1 VLEPRSR
8 TAPRKDEVG
17 TSRLKRFLAPTAKP
31 LPSLDGRAGNRLNGW
46 MLDIGW
52 IRKEPEVVRQRLLTR
67 GKGAADGLD
76 KVLEVDEERRRLLG
90 EVEKLKAER
99 NSISKEVGVR
109 KAKKESADD
118 LLAGMKEKSD
128 RIAELDKQAA
138 EVEAKQEGLLLS
150 IPNLPWD
157 GCPKGSTAA
166 ENPVVSTWG
175 EPKKFDFKPKDH
187 VALGEALGILDF
199 AASAKVSGS
208 GFAVYRG
215 EGARLER
222 SLISWM
228 LNLHSGEHGY
238 TEISTPFLVREA
250 SMVGTGQ
257 LPKFREDLY
266 AVEGGE
272 LFLVPTA
279 EVPVTNLHREE
290 ILTEG
295 DLPKKYAAYTPCFRR
310 EAGSAGKETRGLGRM
325 HQFDKVEL
333 VWIEHPDRSM
343 KALEELCQHAESV
356 LRKLGL
362 HYRKIELCTGDI
374 GFGAA
379 RCYDLEV
386 WAPGMGQFLEVS
398 SCSNFMDFQA
408 RRMGLR
414 FKGADGKNR
423 PCHTLNGSGTALA
436 RLFIAL
442 LETYQTKDGKV
453 EIPETLQPLFGLNR
467 IGS

>member
-1 VLEPRSR
+1 MPWEGCPQGS
-8 TAPRKDEVG
+8 
-17 TSRLKRFLAPTAKP
+17 S
-31 LPSLDGRAGNRLNGW
+31 
-46 MLDIGW
+46 
-52 IRKEPEVVRQRLLTR
+52 
-67 GKGAADGLD
+67 AAD
-76 KVLEVDEERRRLLG
+76 
-90 EVEKLKAER
+90 
-99 NSISKEVGVR
+99 
-109 KAKKESADD
+109 
-118 LLAGMKEKSD
+118 
-128 RIAELDKQAA
+128 
-138 EVEAKQEGLLLS
+138 
-150 IPNLPWD
+150 
-157 GCPKGSTAA
+157 
-166 ENPVVSTWG
+166 NPVLSTWG

-199 AASAKVSGS
+199 TASAKVSGS

-215 EGARLER
+215 AGARLER

-238 TEISTPFLVREA
+238 TEVSTPFLVREA

-257 LPKFREDLY
+257 LPKFRDDMY

-290 ILTEG
+290 ILAEG
-295 DLPKKYAAYTPCFRR
+295 DLPKRYVAYTPCFRK

-362 HYRKIELCTGDI
+362 HYRKIELCAGDI

-414 FKGADGKNR
+414 FKGVDGKNR

-442 LETYQTKDGKV
+442 VETYQTKEGKV
-453 EIPETLQPLFGLNR
+453 EIPETLQPLFASNR
-467 IGS
+467 IG

>member
-1 VLEPRSR
+1 MN
-8 TAPRKDEVG
+8 
-17 TSRLKRFLAPTAKP
+17 
-31 LPSLDGRAGNRLNGW
+31 GR
-46 MLDIGW
+46 MLDIAT
-52 IRKEPEVVRQRLLTR
+52 IRKDPEGVRARLTLR
-67 GKGAADGLD
+67 GAPATEGLA
-76 KVLEVDEERRRLLG
+76 KVLQADEERRKLVG
-90 EVEKLKAER
+90 EVEKLKSER
-99 NSISKEVGVR
+99 NTISKEIGGR
-109 KAKKESADD
+109 KAKGELADD
-118 LLAGMKEKSD
+118 LMAGMKEKSD
-128 RIAELDKQAA
+128 RIAELDKKVAA
-138 EVEAKQEGLLLS
+138 VEAQQEGLLLS
-150 IPNLPWD
+150 IPNLPWE
-157 GCPKGSTAA
+157 GCPKGSSAA
-166 ENPVVSTWG
+166 DNPVVSTWG

-187 VALGEALGILDF
+187 VTLGEALGILDF
-199 AASAKVSGS
+199 TASAKISGS
-208 GFAVYRG
+208 GFAVYKG
-215 EGARLER
+215 PGAKLER

-228 LNLHSGEHGY
+228 LNLHTGAHGY
-238 TEISTPFLVREA
+238 TEVSPPFLVREA

-257 LPKFREDLY
+257 LPKFREDMY
-266 AVEGGE
+266 ATEGGE

-290 ILTEG
+290 ILTEA
-295 DLPKKYAAYTPCFRR
+295 DLPKRYAAYTPCFRK
-310 EAGSAGKETRGLGRM
+310 EAGSAGKETRGLARM

-343 KALEELCQHAESV
+343 KALEELCGHAELV
-356 LRKLGL
+356 LQKLGL

-442 LETYQTKDGKV
+442 VETYQTKEGKV
-453 EIPETLQPLFGLNR
+453 EIPEALRSTFGAPR
-467 IGS
+467 IG

>member
-1 VLEPRSR
+1 
-8 TAPRKDEVG
+8 
-17 TSRLKRFLAPTAKP
+17 
-31 LPSLDGRAGNRLNGW
+31 
-46 MLDIGW
+46 MLDMAW
-52 IRKEPEVVRQRLLTR
+52 IRKEPEQVRERLASR
-67 GKGAADGLD
+67 GEGAADGLD
-76 KVLEVDEERRRLLG
+76 KVLQVDEERRGLLG

-99 NSISKEVGVR
+99 NTISKEVGKR
-109 KAKKESADD
+109 KAQKEPADD
-118 LLAGMKEKSD
+118 LLAGMKAKSD
-128 RIAELDKQAA
+128 RISELDKQAA
-138 EVEAKQEGLLLS
+138 EVEAKQEGYLLAM
-150 IPNLPWD
+150 PNVPWE
-157 GCPKGSTAA
+157 GCPRGSTAA
-166 ENPVVSTWG
+166 ENPVVATWG
-175 EPKKFDFKPKDH
+175 EPKRFDFQPKDH
-187 VALGEALGILDF
+187 VALGEALGILDLS
-199 AASAKVSGS
+199 AATKISGS
-208 GFAVYRG
+208 GFVVYK
-215 EGARLER
+215 GAGAKLER
-222 SLISWM
+222 VLINWM

-238 TEISTPFLVREA
+238 TEISPPLLVREA
-250 SMVGTGQ
+250 SLVGTGQ

-266 AVEGGE
+266 AVEGGD

-279 EVPVTNLHREE
+279 EVPVTNYHREE
-290 ILTEG
+290 ILGEG
-295 DLPKKYAAYTPCFRR
+295 DLPKKYVAFTPCFRR

-333 VWIEHPDRSM
+333 VRIEHPDRSM
-343 KALEELCQHAESV
+343 QALEELCGQAEAV

-398 SCSNFMDFQA
+398 SCSNFGDFQA

-453 EIPETLQPLFGLNR
+453 DLPETLRADFGAER
-467 IGS
+467 IG

>member
-1 VLEPRSR
+1 M
-8 TAPRKDEVG
+8 
-17 TSRLKRFLAPTAKP
+17 
-31 LPSLDGRAGNRLNGW
+31 NGC
-46 MLDIGW
+46 MLDIAL
-52 IRKEPEVVRQRLLTR
+52 IRKDPEGVRARLALR
-67 GKGAADGLD
+67 GANATEGLA
-76 KVLEVDEERRRLLG
+76 KVLQADEERRRLVG
-90 EVEKLKAER
+90 EVEKLKSER
-99 NSISKEVGVR
+99 NAISKEIGGR
-109 KAKKESADD
+109 KAKGESADD
-118 LLAGMKEKSD
+118 LMAGMKEKSD
-128 RIAELDKQAA
+128 RIAELDKKVA
-138 EVEAKQEGLLLS
+138 EVEAQQEGLLLS
-150 IPNLPWD
+150 IPNLPWE
-157 GCPKGSTAA
+157 GCPKGSSAA
-166 ENPVVSTWG
+166 DNPVVTTWG

-187 VALGEALGILDF
+187 VALGEALGMLNF
-199 AASAKVSGS
+199 TAAAKISGS
-208 GFAVYRG
+208 GFAVYQG
-215 EGARLER
+215 QGAKLER
-222 SLISWM
+222 TLISWM
-228 LNLHSGEHGY
+228 LNLHTGSHGY
-238 TEISTPFLVREA
+238 SEISPPFLVREA

-257 LPKFREDLY
+257 LPKFREDMY
-266 AVEGGE
+266 ATEGGE

-290 ILTEG
+290 ILTEA
-295 DLPKKYAAYTPCFRR
+295 DLPKRYAAYTPCFRK
-310 EAGSAGKETRGLGRM
+310 EAGSAGKETRGLARM

-343 KALEELCQHAESV
+343 KALEELCGHAELV
-356 LRKLGL
+356 LQKLGL

-442 LETYQTKDGKV
+442 VETHQTKDGKV
-453 EIPETLQPLFGLNR
+453 EIPEALRSIFGASQ
-467 IGS
+467 IG

>member
-1 VLEPRSR
+1 
-8 TAPRKDEVG
+8 
-17 TSRLKRFLAPTAKP
+17 
-31 LPSLDGRAGNRLNGW
+31 
-46 MLDIGW
+46 
-52 IRKEPEVVRQRLLTR
+52 
-67 GKGAADGLD
+67 
-76 KVLEVDEERRRLLG
+76 
-90 EVEKLKAER
+90 
-99 NSISKEVGVR
+99 VGVR

-150 IPNLPWD
+150 IPNLPWE
-157 GCPKGSTAA
+157 GCPRGSTAA

-187 VALGEALGILDF
+187 VALGESLGILDF

-238 TEISTPFLVREA
+238 TEVSPPFLVRES

-257 LPKFREDLY
+257 LPKFREDMY

-356 LRKLGL
+356 LQKLGL

-414 FKGADGKNR
+414 FKGSDGKNR

-442 LETYQTKDGKV
+442 VETYQTKDGEV
-453 EIPETLQPLFGLNR
+453 EIPKALQGLFGSER
-467 IGS
+467 IG

>member
-1 VLEPRSR
+1 MGLDGG
-8 TAPRKDEVG
+8 TKNGLNGGMLDMALIRKD
-17 TSRLKRFLAPTAKP
+17 
-31 LPSLDGRAGNRLNGW
+31 
-46 MLDIGW
+46 
-52 IRKEPEVVRQRLLTR
+52 PEGVKQRLLSR
-67 GKGAADGLD
+67 GKGAADGLA
-76 KVLEVDEERRRLLG
+76 KVLEVDEERRKLIG

-99 NSISKEVGVR
+99 NAISKEVGVR

-128 RIAELDKQAA
+128 RIAELDGATAA
-138 EVEAKQEGLLLS
+138 VEAKQEGLLLS
-150 IPNLPWD
+150 IPNMPWE
-157 GCPKGSTAA
+157 GCPQGSSAA
-166 ENPVVSTWG
+166 DNPVLSTWG

-215 EGARLER
+215 AGARLER

-238 TEISTPFLVREA
+238 TEVSTPFLVREA

-257 LPKFREDLY
+257 LPKFRDDMY

-295 DLPKKYAAYTPCFRR
+295 DLPKRYAAYTPCFRK

-362 HYRKIELCTGDI
+362 HYRKIELCAGDI

-442 LETYQTKDGKV
+442 VETYQTKEGKV
-453 EIPETLQPLFGLNR
+453 EIPETLQPLFGSNR
-467 IGS
+467 IG

>member
-1 VLEPRSR
+1 M
-8 TAPRKDEVG
+8 APRKGEGG
-17 TSRLKRFLAPTAKP
+17 TSRLKRFLARTAKP
-31 LPSLDGRAGNRLNGW
+31 LPSLDGRAGNRLNGR

-52 IRKEPEVVRQRLLTR
+52 IRKEPEVVRQRLAAR
-67 GKGAADGLD
+67 GPGAAAGLD

-90 EVEKLKAER
+90 EVEKLKADR
-99 NSISKEVGVR
+99 NAISKEVGVR

-128 RIAELDKQAA
+128 RITELDKKVA
-138 EVEAKQEGLLLS
+138 EVEARQEGYLLS
-150 IPNLPWD
+150 IPNLPWE
-157 GCPKGSTAA
+157 GCPQGSTAA
-166 ENPVVSTWG
+166 ANRVISTWG
-175 EPKKFDFKPKDH
+175 EPKKFDFQPKDH

-199 AASAKVSGS
+199 TASAKVSGS

-215 EGARLER
+215 AGAKLER

-228 LNLHSGEHGY
+228 LNLHSGDHGY
-238 TEISTPFLVREA
+238 TEVSTPYLVREA

-257 LPKFREDLY
+257 LPKFREDMY

-290 ILTEG
+290 ILMEK
-295 DLPKKYAAYTPCFRR
+295 DLPKKYVAYTPCFRR

-333 VWIEHPDRSM
+333 VWVEHPDRSM
-343 KALEELCQHAESV
+343 RTLEELCGHAESV
-356 LRKLGL
+356 LQKLGL
-362 HYRKIELCTGDI
+362 HYRKVELCTGDI

-442 LETYQTKDGKV
+442 VETYQTKDGKV
-453 EIPETLQPLFGLNR
+453 EIPKTLQSLFGSER
-467 IGS
+467 IG

>member
-1 VLEPRSR
+1 VDLDGG
-8 TAPRKDEVG
+8 TKNGLNGGMLDMALIRKD
-17 TSRLKRFLAPTAKP
+17 
-31 LPSLDGRAGNRLNGW
+31 
-46 MLDIGW
+46 
-52 IRKEPEVVRQRLLTR
+52 PEGVKQRLLSR
-67 GKGAADGLD
+67 GKGAADGLA
-76 KVLEVDEERRRLLG
+76 KVLEVDEERRKLIG

-99 NSISKEVGVR
+99 NAISKEVGVR

-128 RIAELDKQAA
+128 RIAELDGATAA
-138 EVEAKQEGLLLS
+138 VEAKQEGLLLS
-150 IPNLPWD
+150 IPNMPWE
-157 GCPKGSTAA
+157 GCPQGSSAA
-166 ENPVVSTWG
+166 DNPVLSTWG

-199 AASAKVSGS
+199 TASAKVSGS

-215 EGARLER
+215 AGARLER

-238 TEISTPFLVREA
+238 TEVSTPFLVREA

-257 LPKFREDLY
+257 LPKFRDDMY

-295 DLPKKYAAYTPCFRR
+295 DLPKRYAAYTPCFRK

-356 LRKLGL
+356 LRNLGL
-362 HYRKIELCTGDI
+362 HYRKIELCAGDI

-442 LETYQTKDGKV
+442 VETYQTKEGKV
-453 EIPETLQPLFGLNR
+453 EIPETLQSLFGSNR
-467 IGS
+467 IG

>member
-1 VLEPRSR
+1 
-8 TAPRKDEVG
+8 
-17 TSRLKRFLAPTAKP
+17 
-31 LPSLDGRAGNRLNGW
+31 
-46 MLDIGW
+46 MLDIAL
-52 IRKEPEVVRQRLLTR
+52 IRKDPEGVRARLVSR
-67 GKGAADGLD
+67 GANATEGLA
-76 KVLEVDEERRRLLG
+76 KVLQADEERRKLVG
-90 EVEKLKAER
+90 EVEKLKSER
-99 NSISKEVGVR
+99 NTISKEIGGR
-109 KAKKESADD
+109 KAKGESADD
-118 LLAGMKEKSD
+118 LMAGMKEKSD
-128 RIAELDKQAA
+128 RIADLDKKVA
-138 EVEAKQEGLLLS
+138 EVEAEQEALLLS
-150 IPNLPWD
+150 IPNLPWE
-157 GCPKGSTAA
+157 GCPQGSSPAD
-166 ENPVVSTWG
+166 NPVVTTWG

-187 VALGEALGILDF
+187 VTLGEALGMLDF
-199 AASAKVSGS
+199 TASAKISGS
-208 GFAVYRG
+208 GFAVYKG
-215 EGARLER
+215 AGARLER

-228 LNLHSGEHGY
+228 LNLHAGSHGY
-238 TEISTPFLVREA
+238 TEVSPPFLVREA

-257 LPKFREDLY
+257 LPKFREDMY
-266 AVEGGE
+266 ATEGGE

-290 ILTEG
+290 ILTEA
-295 DLPKKYAAYTPCFRR
+295 DLPKRYAAYTPCFRK
-310 EAGSAGKETRGLGRM
+310 EAGSAGKETRGLARM

-343 KALEELCQHAESV
+343 KALEELCGHAEVV
-356 LRKLGL
+356 LQKLGL

-442 LETYQTKDGKV
+442 VETYQTKEGKV
-453 EIPETLQPLFGLNR
+453 EIPEALRSIFGGSL
-467 IGS
+467 IG

>member
-1 VLEPRSR
+1 MGLDGG
-8 TAPRKDEVG
+8 TKNGLNGGMLDMALIRKD
-17 TSRLKRFLAPTAKP
+17 
-31 LPSLDGRAGNRLNGW
+31 
-46 MLDIGW
+46 
-52 IRKEPEVVRQRLLTR
+52 PEGVKQRLLSR
-67 GKGAADGLD
+67 GKGAADGLA
-76 KVLEVDEERRRLLG
+76 KVLEVDEERRKLIG

-99 NSISKEVGVR
+99 NAISKEVGVR

-128 RIAELDKQAA
+128 RIAELDGATAA
-138 EVEAKQEGLLLS
+138 VEAKQEGLLLS
-150 IPNLPWD
+150 IPNLPWE
-157 GCPKGSTAA
+157 GCPQGSSAA
-166 ENPVVSTWG
+166 DNPVLSTWG

-199 AASAKVSGS
+199 TASAKVSGS

-215 EGARLER
+215 AGARLER

-238 TEISTPFLVREA
+238 TEVSTPFLVREA

-257 LPKFREDLY
+257 LPKFRDDMY

-290 ILTEG
+290 ILAEG
-295 DLPKKYAAYTPCFRR
+295 DLPKRYVAYTPCFRK

-442 LETYQTKDGKV
+442 VETYQTKEGKV
-453 EIPETLQPLFGLNR
+453 EIPETLQSLFGSNR
-467 IGS
+467 IG

>member
-1 VLEPRSR
+1 
-8 TAPRKDEVG
+8 
-17 TSRLKRFLAPTAKP
+17 
-31 LPSLDGRAGNRLNGW
+31 
-46 MLDIGW
+46 MLDIAL
-52 IRKEPEVVRQRLLTR
+52 IRKDPEGVRARLALR
-67 GKGAADGLD
+67 GANATEGLA
-76 KVLEVDEERRRLLG
+76 KVLQADEERRRLVG
-90 EVEKLKAER
+90 EVEKLKSER
-99 NSISKEVGVR
+99 NAISKEIGGR
-109 KAKKESADD
+109 KAKGESADD
-118 LLAGMKEKSD
+118 LMAGMKEKSD
-128 RIAELDKQAA
+128 RIAELDKKVA
-138 EVEAKQEGLLLS
+138 EVEAQQEGLLLS
-150 IPNLPWD
+150 IPNLPWE
-157 GCPKGSTAA
+157 GCPKGTSAA
-166 ENPVVSTWG
+166 DNPVVTTWG

-187 VALGEALGILDF
+187 VALGEALGMLNF
-199 AASAKVSGS
+199 TAAAKISGS
-208 GFAVYRG
+208 GFAVYQG
-215 EGARLER
+215 PGAKLER
-222 SLISWM
+222 TLISWM
-228 LNLHSGEHGY
+228 LNLHTGSHGY
-238 TEISTPFLVREA
+238 AEISPPFLVREA

-257 LPKFREDLY
+257 LPKFREDMY
-266 AVEGGE
+266 ATEGGE

-290 ILTEG
+290 ILTEA
-295 DLPKKYAAYTPCFRR
+295 DLPKRYAAYTPCFRK
-310 EAGSAGKETRGLGRM
+310 EAGSAGKETRGLARM

-343 KALEELCQHAESV
+343 KALEELCGHAELV
-356 LRKLGL
+356 LQKLGL

-442 LETYQTKDGKV
+442 VETYQTKDGKV
-453 EIPETLQPLFGLNR
+453 EIPEALRSIFGASQ
-467 IGS
+467 IG

>member
-1 VLEPRSR
+1 MMDI
-8 TAPRKDEVG
+8 AQIRKDPEGVRARLA
-17 TSRLKRFLAPTAKP
+17 SRGASATEGLA
-31 LPSLDGRAGNRLNGW
+31 
-46 MLDIGW
+46 
-52 IRKEPEVVRQRLLTR
+52 
-67 GKGAADGLD
+67 
-76 KVLEVDEERRRLLG
+76 KVLQADEERRKLVG
-90 EVEKLKAER
+90 EVEKLKSER
-99 NSISKEVGVR
+99 NTISKEIGGR
-109 KAKKESADD
+109 KAKGESADD
-118 LLAGMKEKSD
+118 LMAGMKEKSD
-128 RIAELDKQAA
+128 RIAELDKKVA
-138 EVEAKQEGLLLS
+138 EVEAQQEGLLLS
-150 IPNLPWD
+150 IPNLPWE
-157 GCPKGSTAA
+157 GCPKGSSAA
-166 ENPVVSTWG
+166 DNPVVNTWG

-187 VALGEALGILDF
+187 VTLGEALGMLDF
-199 AASAKVSGS
+199 TASAKISGS
-208 GFAVYRG
+208 GFAVYK
-215 EGARLER
+215 GAGAKLER

-228 LNLHSGEHGY
+228 LNLHAGSHGY
-238 TEISTPFLVREA
+238 TEVSPPFLVREA

-257 LPKFREDLY
+257 LPKFREDMY
-266 AVEGGE
+266 ATEGGE

-290 ILTEG
+290 ILTEA
-295 DLPKKYAAYTPCFRR
+295 DLPKRYAAYTPCFRK
-310 EAGSAGKETRGLGRM
+310 EAGSAGKETKGLARM

-343 KALEELCQHAESV
+343 KALEELCGHAEAV
-356 LRKLGL
+356 LQKLGL

-442 LETYQTKDGKV
+442 VETYQTKEGKV
-453 EIPETLQPLFGLNR
+453 EIPEALRPIFRSSL
-467 IGS
+467 IG

>member
-1 VLEPRSR
+1 
-8 TAPRKDEVG
+8 
-17 TSRLKRFLAPTAKP
+17 
-31 LPSLDGRAGNRLNGW
+31 
-46 MLDIGW
+46 
-52 IRKEPEVVRQRLLTR
+52 
-67 GKGAADGLD
+67 
-76 KVLEVDEERRRLLG
+76 
-90 EVEKLKAER
+90 
-99 NSISKEVGVR
+99 
-109 KAKKESADD
+109 
-118 LLAGMKEKSD
+118 
-128 RIAELDKQAA
+128 
-138 EVEAKQEGLLLS
+138 
-150 IPNLPWD
+150 
-157 GCPKGSTAA
+157 
-166 ENPVVSTWG
+166 VVSTWG

-215 EGARLER
+215 AGARLER

-228 LNLHSGEHGY
+228 LNLHSGKHGY
-238 TEISTPFLVREA
+238 TEVSPPFLVRES

-279 EVPVTNLHREE
+279 EVPVTNLHRDE

-356 LRKLGL
+356 LQKLGL

-414 FKGADGKNR
+414 FKGSDGKNR

-453 EIPETLQPLFGLNR
+453 EIPEPLQPLFGSSR
-467 IGS
+467 IGL

>member
-1 VLEPRSR
+1 
-8 TAPRKDEVG
+8 
-17 TSRLKRFLAPTAKP
+17 
-31 LPSLDGRAGNRLNGW
+31 
-46 MLDIGW
+46 MLDIAL
-52 IRKEPEVVRQRLLTR
+52 IRKDPEGVRARLASR
-67 GKGAADGLD
+67 GASATEGLA
-76 KVLEVDEERRRLLG
+76 KVLQADEERRKLVG
-90 EVEKLKAER
+90 EVEKLKSER
-99 NSISKEVGVR
+99 NTISKEIGGR
-109 KAKKESADD
+109 KAKGESAED
-118 LLAGMKEKSD
+118 LMAGMKEKSD
-128 RIAELDKQAA
+128 RIAELDKKVA
-138 EVEAKQEGLLLS
+138 EVEAQQEGLLLS
-150 IPNLPWD
+150 IPNLPWE
-157 GCPKGSTAA
+157 GCPKGSSAA
-166 ENPVVSTWG
+166 DNPVVNTWG

-187 VALGEALGILDF
+187 VTLGEALGMLDF
-199 AASAKVSGS
+199 TASAKISGS
-208 GFAVYRG
+208 GFAVYK
-215 EGARLER
+215 GAGAKLER

-228 LNLHSGEHGY
+228 LNLHAGSHGY
-238 TEISTPFLVREA
+238 TEVSPPFLVREA

-257 LPKFREDLY
+257 LPKFREDMY
-266 AVEGGE
+266 ATEGGE

-290 ILTEG
+290 ILTEA
-295 DLPKKYAAYTPCFRR
+295 DLPKRYAAYTPCFRK

-333 VWIEHPDRSM
+333 VWIEHPERSM
-343 KALEELCQHAESV
+343 KTLEELCGHAEAV
-356 LRKLGL
+356 LQKLGL

-442 LETYQTKDGKV
+442 VETYQTKEGKV
-453 EIPETLQPLFGLNR
+453 EIPEALRSIFGSSL
-467 IGS
+467 IG

>member
-1 VLEPRSR
+1 MLDM
-8 TAPRKDEVG
+8 ALIRKD
-17 TSRLKRFLAPTAKP
+17 
-31 LPSLDGRAGNRLNGW
+31 
-46 MLDIGW
+46 
-52 IRKEPEVVRQRLLTR
+52 PEGVKQRLLSR
-67 GKGAADGLD
+67 GKGAADGLA
-76 KVLEVDEERRRLLG
+76 KILEVDEDRRKLIG

-99 NSISKEVGVR
+99 NAISKEVGVR

-128 RIAELDKQAA
+128 RIAELDGATAA
-138 EVEAKQEGLLLS
+138 VEAKQEGLLLS
-150 IPNLPWD
+150 IPNMPWE
-157 GCPKGSTAA
+157 GCPQGSSAA
-166 ENPVVSTWG
+166 DNPVLSTWG

-199 AASAKVSGS
+199 TASAKVSGS

-215 EGARLER
+215 AGARLER

-228 LNLHSGEHGY
+228 LDLHSGEHGY
-238 TEISTPFLVREA
+238 TEVSTPFLVREA

-257 LPKFREDLY
+257 LPKFRDDMY

-295 DLPKKYAAYTPCFRR
+295 DLPKLYVAYTPCFRK

-442 LETYQTKDGKV
+442 VETYQTKEGKV
-453 EIPETLQPLFGLNR
+453 EIPETLQSLFGSNR
-467 IGS
+467 IG

>member
-1 VLEPRSR
+1 MLDM
-8 TAPRKDEVG
+8 ALIRKD
-17 TSRLKRFLAPTAKP
+17 
-31 LPSLDGRAGNRLNGW
+31 
-46 MLDIGW
+46 
-52 IRKEPEVVRQRLLTR
+52 PEGVKQRLLSR
-67 GKGAADGLD
+67 GKGAADGLA
-76 KVLEVDEERRRLLG
+76 KVLEVDEERRKLIG

-99 NSISKEVGVR
+99 NAISKEVGVR

-128 RIAELDKQAA
+128 RIAELDGAMAA
-138 EVEAKQEGLLLS
+138 VEAKQEGLLLS
-150 IPNLPWD
+150 IPNMPWE
-157 GCPKGSTAA
+157 GCPQGSSAA
-166 ENPVVSTWG
+166 DNPVLSTWG

-199 AASAKVSGS
+199 TASAKVSGS

-215 EGARLER
+215 AGARLER

-238 TEISTPFLVREA
+238 TEVSTPFLVREA

-257 LPKFREDLY
+257 LPKFRDDMY

-290 ILTEG
+290 ILAEG
-295 DLPKKYAAYTPCFRR
+295 DLPKRYAAYTPCFRK

-362 HYRKIELCTGDI
+362 HYRKIELCSGDI

-442 LETYQTKDGKV
+442 VETYQTKEGKV
-453 EIPETLQPLFGLNR
+453 EIPETLQPLFGSNR
-467 IGS
+467 IG

>member
-1 VLEPRSR
+1 
-8 TAPRKDEVG
+8 
-17 TSRLKRFLAPTAKP
+17 
-31 LPSLDGRAGNRLNGW
+31 

-52 IRKEPEVVRQRLLTR
+52 IRKEPEAVRQRLLTR
-67 GKGAADGLD
+67 GKSAADGLD
-76 KVLEVDEERRRLLG
+76 KVLQVDEERRRLLG

-99 NSISKEVGVR
+99 NAISKEVGVR

-128 RIAELDKQAA
+128 KIANLDKLAA

-150 IPNLPWD
+150 IPNIPWE

-215 EGARLER
+215 AGAKLER

-238 TEISTPFLVREA
+238 TEVSTPFLVREA

-257 LPKFREDLY
+257 LPKFREDMY

-290 ILTEG
+290 ILTEE

-333 VWIEHPDRSM
+333 VRIEHPDRSM
-343 KALEELCQHAESV
+343 EALEELCAHAEAV
-356 LRKLGL
+356 LQKLGL

-442 LETYQTKDGKV
+442 VETYQTQEGGV
-453 EIPETLQPLFGLNR
+453 TIPETLRSIFGSDR
-467 IGS
+467 IGKTA

>member
-1 VLEPRSR
+1 MASN
-8 TAPRKDEVG
+8 PRKVFREVVAEVG
-17 TSRLKRFLAPTAKP
+17 WQNSRLRVG
-31 LPSLDGRAGNRLNGW
+31 LDGGTKNGLNGA
-46 MLDIGW
+46 MLDMAL
-52 IRKEPEVVRQRLLTR
+52 IRKDPEGVKQRLLSR
-67 GKGAADGLD
+67 GKGAADGLA
-76 KVLEVDEERRRLLG
+76 KVLEVDEERRKLIG

-99 NSISKEVGVR
+99 NAISKEVGVR

-128 RIAELDKQAA
+128 RIAELDGATAA
-138 EVEAKQEGLLLS
+138 VEAKQEGLLLS
-150 IPNLPWD
+150 IPNLPWE
-157 GCPKGSTAA
+157 GCPQGSSAA
-166 ENPVVSTWG
+166 DNPVLSTWG
-175 EPKKFDFKPKDH
+175 EAKKFDFKPKDH

-215 EGARLER
+215 AGARLER

-238 TEISTPFLVREA
+238 TEVSTPFLVREA

-257 LPKFREDLY
+257 LPKFRDDMY

-295 DLPKKYAAYTPCFRR
+295 DLPKRYAAYTPCFRK

-442 LETYQTKDGKV
+442 VETYQTKDGKV
-453 EIPETLQPLFGLNR
+453 EIPETLQSLFGSNR
-467 IGS
+467 IG

>member
-1 VLEPRSR
+1 MI
-8 TAPRKDEVG
+8 RKDPEGVRA
-17 TSRLKRFLAPTAKP
+17 RLTLR
-31 LPSLDGRAGNRLNGW
+31 
-46 MLDIGW
+46 
-52 IRKEPEVVRQRLLTR
+52 
-67 GKGAADGLD
+67 GAAATDGLA
-76 KVLEVDEERRRLLG
+76 KVLQADEERRRLVG
-90 EVEKLKAER
+90 EVEKLKSER
-99 NSISKEVGVR
+99 NAISKEIGGR
-109 KAKKESADD
+109 KAKGESADD
-118 LLAGMKEKSD
+118 LMAGMKEKSD
-128 RIAELDKQAA
+128 RIAELDKKVA
-138 EVEAKQEGLLLS
+138 EVEAQQEGLLLS
-150 IPNLPWD
+150 IPNLPWE
-157 GCPKGSTAA
+157 GCPKGTSAA
-166 ENPVVSTWG
+166 DNPVVTTWG

-187 VALGEALGILDF
+187 VALGEALGMLNF
-199 AASAKVSGS
+199 TAAAKISGS
-208 GFAVYRG
+208 GFAVYQG
-215 EGARLER
+215 QGAKLER
-222 SLISWM
+222 TLISWM
-228 LNLHSGEHGY
+228 LNLHTGSHGY
-238 TEISTPFLVREA
+238 CEISPPFLVREA

-257 LPKFREDLY
+257 LPKFREDMY
-266 AVEGGE
+266 ATEGGE

-290 ILTEG
+290 ILTEA
-295 DLPKKYAAYTPCFRR
+295 DLPKRYAAYTPCFRK
-310 EAGSAGKETRGLGRM
+310 EAGSAGKETRGLARM

-343 KALEELCQHAESV
+343 KALEELCGHAELV
-356 LRKLGL
+356 LQKLGL

-442 LETYQTKDGKV
+442 VETYQTKDGKV
-453 EIPETLQPLFGLNR
+453 EIPEALRSIFGASQ
-467 IGS
+467 IG

>member
-1 VLEPRSR
+1 MN
-8 TAPRKDEVG
+8 
-17 TSRLKRFLAPTAKP
+17 
-31 LPSLDGRAGNRLNGW
+31 GR
-46 MLDIGW
+46 MLDIAL
-52 IRKEPEVVRQRLLTR
+52 IRKDPEGVRARLASR
-67 GKGAADGLD
+67 GANATEGLAR
-76 KVLEVDEERRRLLG
+76 VLQADEERRKLVG
-90 EVEKLKAER
+90 EVERLKSER
-99 NSISKEVGVR
+99 NTISKEIGGR
-109 KAKKESADD
+109 KAKGDSAED
-118 LLAGMKEKSD
+118 LMAGMKEKSD
-128 RIAELDKQAA
+128 RIAQLDKKVA
-138 EVEAKQEGLLLS
+138 EVEALQEGLLLS

-157 GCPKGSTAA
+157 GCPKGSSAA
-166 ENPVVSTWG
+166 DNPVVTIWG

-187 VALGEALGILDF
+187 VLLGEALGMLDF
-199 AASAKVSGS
+199 TASAKISGS
-208 GFAVYRG
+208 GFAVYK
-215 EGARLER
+215 GAGAKLER

-228 LNLHSGEHGY
+228 LNLHAGSHGY
-238 TEISTPFLVREA
+238 TEVSPPFLVREG

-257 LPKFREDLY
+257 LPKFREDMY
-266 AVEGGE
+266 ATEGGE

-290 ILTEG
+290 ILAES
-295 DLPKKYAAYTPCFRR
+295 DLPKRYAAYTPCFRK
-310 EAGSAGKETRGLGRM
+310 EAGSAGKETRGLARM

-343 KALEELCQHAESV
+343 QALEELCGHAEAV
-356 LRKLGL
+356 LQKLGL

-414 FKGADGKNR
+414 FKGSDGKNR

-442 LETYQTKDGKV
+442 VETYQTGEGKV
-453 EIPETLQPLFGLNR
+453 EIPEVLRPIFGASL
-467 IGS
+467 IG

>member
-1 VLEPRSR
+1 MGLDGG
-8 TAPRKDEVG
+8 TKNGLNGGMLDMALIRKD
-17 TSRLKRFLAPTAKP
+17 
-31 LPSLDGRAGNRLNGW
+31 
-46 MLDIGW
+46 
-52 IRKEPEVVRQRLLTR
+52 PEGVKQRLLSR
-67 GKGAADGLD
+67 GKGAADGLA
-76 KVLEVDEERRRLLG
+76 KVLEVDEERRKLIG

-99 NSISKEVGVR
+99 NAISKEVGVR

-128 RIAELDKQAA
+128 RIAELDGAMAA
-138 EVEAKQEGLLLS
+138 VEAKQEGLLLS
-150 IPNLPWD
+150 IPNMPWE
-157 GCPKGSTAA
+157 GCPQGSSAA
-166 ENPVVSTWG
+166 DNPVLSTWG

-199 AASAKVSGS
+199 TASAKVSGS

-215 EGARLER
+215 AGARLER

-238 TEISTPFLVREA
+238 TEVSTPFLVREA

-257 LPKFREDLY
+257 LPKFRDDMY

-290 ILTEG
+290 ILAEG
-295 DLPKKYAAYTPCFRR
+295 DLPKRYAAYTPCFRK

-362 HYRKIELCTGDI
+362 HYRKIELCSGDI

-442 LETYQTKDGKV
+442 VETYQTKEGKV
-453 EIPETLQPLFGLNR
+453 EIPETLQPLFGSNR
-467 IGS
+467 IG

>member
-1 VLEPRSR
+1 VGLDGG
-8 TAPRKDEVG
+8 TKNGLNGGMLDMALIRKD
-17 TSRLKRFLAPTAKP
+17 
-31 LPSLDGRAGNRLNGW
+31 
-46 MLDIGW
+46 
-52 IRKEPEVVRQRLLTR
+52 PEGVKQRLLSR
-67 GKGAADGLD
+67 GKGAADGLA
-76 KVLEVDEERRRLLG
+76 KVLEVDEERRKLIG

-99 NSISKEVGVR
+99 NAISKEVGVR

-128 RIAELDKQAA
+128 RIAELDGATAA
-138 EVEAKQEGLLLS
+138 VEAKQEGLLLS
-150 IPNLPWD
+150 IPNLPWE
-157 GCPKGSTAA
+157 GCPQGSSAA
-166 ENPVVSTWG
+166 DNPVLSTWG

-215 EGARLER
+215 AGARLER

-238 TEISTPFLVREA
+238 TEVSTPFLVREA

-257 LPKFREDLY
+257 LPKFRDDMY

-295 DLPKKYAAYTPCFRR
+295 DLPKRYAAYTPCFRK

-442 LETYQTKDGKV
+442 VETYQTKDGKV
-453 EIPETLQPLFGLNR
+453 EIPETLQSLFGSNR
-467 IGS
+467 IG

>member
-1 VLEPRSR
+1 VGLDEG
-8 TAPRKDEVG
+8 TKNGLNGVMLDMALIRKD
-17 TSRLKRFLAPTAKP
+17 
-31 LPSLDGRAGNRLNGW
+31 
-46 MLDIGW
+46 
-52 IRKEPEVVRQRLLTR
+52 PEGVKQRLLSR
-67 GKGAADGLD
+67 GKGAADGLA
-76 KVLEVDEERRRLLG
+76 KVLEVDEERRKLIG

-99 NSISKEVGVR
+99 NAISKEVGVR

-128 RIAELDKQAA
+128 RIAELDGATAA
-138 EVEAKQEGLLLS
+138 VEAKQEGLLLS
-150 IPNLPWD
+150 IPNLPWE
-157 GCPKGSTAA
+157 GCPQGSSAA
-166 ENPVVSTWG
+166 DNPVLSSWG

-199 AASAKVSGS
+199 TASAKVSGS

-215 EGARLER
+215 AGARLER

-238 TEISTPFLVREA
+238 TEVSTPFLVREA

-257 LPKFREDLY
+257 LPKFRDDMY

-290 ILTEG
+290 ILAEG
-295 DLPKKYAAYTPCFRR
+295 DLPKRYVAYTPCFRK

-442 LETYQTKDGKV
+442 VETYQTKEGKV
-453 EIPETLQPLFGLNR
+453 EIPETLQSLFGSNR
-467 IGS
+467 IG

>member
-1 VLEPRSR
+1 M
-8 TAPRKDEVG
+8 APRKGEGG
-17 TSRLKRFLAPTAKP
+17 TSRLKRFLARTAKP
-31 LPSLDGRAGNRLNGW
+31 LPSLDGRAGNRLNGR

-52 IRKEPEVVRQRLLTR
+52 IRKEPEVVRQRLAAR
-67 GKGAADGLD
+67 GPGAAAGLD

-90 EVEKLKAER
+90 EVEKLKADR
-99 NSISKEVGVR
+99 NAISKEVGVR

-128 RIAELDKQAA
+128 RITELDKKVA
-138 EVEAKQEGLLLS
+138 EVEARQEGYLLS
-150 IPNLPWD
+150 IPNLPWE
-157 GCPKGSTAA
+157 GCPQGSTAA
-166 ENPVVSTWG
+166 ANRVVSSWG
-175 EPKKFDFKPKDH
+175 EPKKFDFQPKDH

-199 AASAKVSGS
+199 TASAKVSGS

-215 EGARLER
+215 PGAKLER
-222 SLISWM
+222 SLINWM

-238 TEISTPFLVREA
+238 TEVSTPYLVREA

-257 LPKFREDLY
+257 LPKFREDMY

-290 ILTEG
+290 ILTEK
-295 DLPKKYAAYTPCFRR
+295 DLPKKYVAYTPCFRR

-343 KALEELCQHAESV
+343 RTLEELCGHAESV
-356 LRKLGL
+356 LQKLGL
-362 HYRKIELCTGDI
+362 HYRKVELCTGDI

-442 LETYQTKDGKV
+442 VETYQTKDGKV
-453 EIPETLQPLFGLNR
+453 EIPKTLQSLFGSER
-467 IGS
+467 IG